1 MPAHLHLAPDPSGCG
16 AQSRR
21 PAVATRVILASARP
35 VVRRSLQVLLD
46 READV
51 AVIAEAGDLSTA
63 VRHVRS
69 DPPQVLVLDLQTPN
83 GSSIETILRLRD
95 QVPETEV
102 VAVTLDARPS
112 FAQHMLDAGAL
123 GFVLMDTADRELSAA
138 VQAAAAGRE
147 YISPQLAAR
156 LDALRRA
163 IHGDELGPRDRELV
177 RLIALGHTTADI
189 GARLHHSRRSV
200 ARRRAH
206 IYRNLGVTTRAE
218 LVRYARRRHLLG
230 A

>member
-1 MPAHLHLAPDPSGCG
+1 M
-16 AQSRR
+16 
-21 PAVATRVILASARP
+21 
-35 VVRRSLQVLLD
+35 LLD

-112 FAQHMLDAGAL
+112 FAQHTLDAGAL

-138 VQAAAAGRE
+138 VQAAASGRE

-156 LDALRRA
+156 LDGLRRA
-163 IHGDELGPRDRELV
+163 IHGDEQGPRDRELV
-177 RLIALGHTTADI
+177 RMIALGHTTAEI

-200 ARRRAH
+200 ARQRAH
-206 IYRNLGVTTRAE
+206 LYRKLGVTTRAE